1 MAVIKYL
8 ASLDLSQNELIKA
21 VVQNLPTV
29 DAPAS
34 PNDGQIYWDTT
45 VHSLFVWSS
54 NTSSWIDLG
63 VDGVTNLSYNAAVSN
78 GVVTS
83 DTGTDATIPLADA
96 TNAGLF
102 SASEKTKLGDIEEN
116 AKDDQN
122 ASEVPSTPSGNLSAT
137 NVQDALNELQV
148 DINELNNATNDLSIT
163 HNASDVDIVIEDG
176 ADIVLNA
183 ATTSLAGA
191 MTGADK
197 TKLDGIAASADV
209 NVSTNLS
216 EGSTTTT
223 TVDVDSS
230 DGTNATL
237 QQASSTRAGLLSSA
251 KFDEIE
257 ANTLKVS
264 DINHNVTT
272 NLSEGTTTT
281 TSVNVNSSD
290 GTNAT
295 LAQASSSRAG
305 VLSSAK
311 FDEIVA
317 NTLKETNVST
327 NISVVENAS
336 TVSINSSD
344 GTDDTIAAVSDTLA
358 GVMLPAQKTKLDGI
372 AAGAEVNVDDVLTSL
387 GLAANVLTYTDE
399 EGNDTDID
407 LSLYLDDTNLARLTN
422 GSING
427 STGLATFTR
436 DDASTF
442 TIDMSAFLDSITLND
457 TLTSTSTTE
466 GLTAN
471 QGKVLKDL
479 IDVINTNNTGTNTGD
494 QDLSGYLLNTTDILD
509 GELTVKGLT
518 SDNLGNA
525 LIVRDSSESALF
537 SVRNDGRID
546 ASGNILATGTVTG
559 SNLSGTNTG
568 DQDLSGYL
576 LNTTD
581 TFTGALTIDGDI
593 RGNGQQLVL
602 NVGESFQYATGQT
615 DEYLYVNAESG
626 LQINSSPDNWLSG
639 WAGRQIA
646 YINKADASSHLPGL
660 LEVAGDINIGTYSN
674 TNTGSLFLNGVVA
687 NKRGEIQCTNGNLH
701 IDPDT
706 ENGTYLNYYKGTSG
720 THFGNGAGVIN
731 ASISS
736 AGNFLT
742 TGTVLGSNLS
752 GTNTGDEVQ
761 ATTTVQG
768 IVELATN
775 TEANTGT
782 ATNRAITPANLKSV
796 LGTTGTLSSAL
807 TYTALIGD
815 AAATSIAVTHS
826 IGRKDVQSQVFDT
839 TFGNMVVCEI
849 ENTSTTVTTFKFN
862 TAPALNELRVV
873 IIG

>member
-183 ATTSLAGA
+183 ATTSVAGA
-191 MTGADK
+191 FSAADK

-494 QDLSGYLLNTTDILD
+494 QDLSGYLIKHNRYIY
-509 GELTVKGLT
+509 
-518 SDNLGNA
+518 
-525 LIVRDSSESALF
+525 R
-537 SVRNDGRID
+537 
-546 ASGNILATGTVTG
+546 
-559 SNLSGTNTG
+559 
-568 DQDLSGYL
+568 
-576 LNTTD
+576 
-581 TFTGALTIDGDI
+581 
-593 RGNGQQLVL
+593 
-602 NVGESFQYATGQT
+602 SF
-615 DEYLYVNAESG
+615 
-626 LQINSSPDNWLSG
+626 
-639 WAGRQIA
+639 
-646 YINKADASSHLPGL
+646 
-660 LEVAGDINIGTYSN
+660 
-674 TNTGSLFLNGVVA
+674 
-687 NKRGEIQCTNGNLH
+687 
-701 IDPDT
+701 
-706 ENGTYLNYYKGTSG
+706 NY
-720 THFGNGAGVIN
+720 
-731 ASISS
+731 
-736 AGNFLT
+736 
-742 TGTVLGSNLS
+742 
-752 GTNTGDEVQ
+752 
-761 ATTTVQG
+761 
-768 IVELATN
+768 
-775 TEANTGT
+775 
-782 ATNRAITPANLKSV
+782 
-796 LGTTGTLSSAL
+796 
-807 TYTALIGD
+807 
-815 AAATSIAVTHS
+815 
-826 IGRKDVQSQVFDT
+826 
-839 TFGNMVVCEI
+839 
-849 ENTSTTVTTFKFN
+849 
-862 TAPALNELRVV
+862 
-873 IIG
+873 